1 LHYYSCVLTFSQF
14 SNLLGTVYGQ
24 GSLVF
29 TPDGNSLLSP
39 VGNRVSV
46 FNLTKCVSISKILV
60 CRTDIRPRNTSY
72 TLPFAHRKNIVCIA
86 LNPQGNLLL
95 SVDED
100 GQAILTIFPRRIS
113 IYRFS
118 LKSRVTA
125 LAFSP
130 SGDYFI
136 VGLGRKIQAWRTP
149 STPGT
154 GTDGELEFA
163 PFVLHREYGGHYEDV
178 YNLQWSGDSRFFV
191 SASKDLTAR
200 IWSLNPEEGFEPT
213 VLSGHR
219 ENVRNAWFSANQESI
234 YTVSKD
240 GALFEWQYVQK
251 PLGNDADGETAPG
264 ALEERWRIVKRE
276 YFMQSNAKLKCACF
290 HPSTNLLTVCFSN
303 GVFSIY
309 ELPSFAN
316 IHTLSIAS
324 SPISTVTINKTGEWL
339 AFGSS
344 KAGQLLVWEHASE
357 SHILKQSNHSD
368 SMTALSYSPKS
379 DRIITGS
386 GDGNIKIWDVNSGF
400 HIATFTEHSSAV
412 TASQYSK
419 RGNILF
425 TSSLDGSVRAWDMLR
440 YRNFRTFTAPTRLSF
455 SSLAIDPSAEIVCAS
470 SLDSFDI
477 HVWSVQTG
485 QLLDQLSG
493 HEGPISTLAFTPDG
507 ATLASG
513 SWDHTIRLW
522 SIFARTPT
530 SEPLPLTSDIL
541 SIAISSDS
549 TQLCASTLDG
559 NLTFFS
565 ISTSTATSTLSSSR
579 DVSGGRTL
587 TSRRAA
593 ASDPSTKSF
602 TTITYSADGTCLL
615 AGGNSKYICLY
626 AISTLTL
633 IKKYTIS
640 INLSLDGTQEFLNS
654 SAILSNGLPRD
665 MLDADTSDPS
675 DLEDRIDRSL
685 PGVKRGTKDAAGR
698 TLQRPT
704 VRVTALQFAP
714 TGRSFCAA
722 TTEGL
727 LIYSLDNSYTDTFDP
742 FDLDM
747 DVTPQNIRT
756 ILAQQE
762 PEYLKALIMS
772 FRLAD
777 HSLIRK
783 SYESIPYPSVP
794 LLVKDLP
801 RVYLKQLLRF
811 IAQEMTGDGPSN
823 PLTMVTDS
831 ESRHR
836 PEGVASPHL
845 EFNLRFLSSVLTLHG
860 RYIKEHQDE
869 YASELRALT
878 RGVDGVGRATRKLA
892 ERNIYEI
899 DFLCQSPNTTAGG
912 SLTNGHENDEP
923 ENAGSETEW
932 IGLD

>member
-1 LHYYSCVLTFSQF
+1 
-14 SNLLGTVYGQ
+14 
-24 GSLVF
+24 
-29 TPDGNSLLSP
+29 
-39 VGNRVSV
+39 
-46 FNLTKCVSISKILV
+46 
-60 CRTDIRPRNTSY
+60 
-72 TLPFAHRKNIVCIA
+72 

-95 SVDED
+95 SIDED
-100 GQAILTIFPRRIS
+100 GRAILTILPRRIS
-113 IYRFS
+113 IYHFS
-118 LKSRVTA
+118 FKSRVNA

-154 GTDGELEFA
+154 GADGELDFA
-163 PFVLHREYGGHYEDV
+163 PFVLHREYGGHHEDV
-178 YNLQWSGDSRFFV
+178 HNLQWSGDGRFFV

-234 YTVSKD
+234 YTVSRD
-240 GALFEWQYVQK
+240 GALFQWQYVQK
-251 PLGNDADGETAPG
+251 PLENGTDGETLPD
-264 ALEERWRIVKRE
+264 ALDERWRIVKRE
-276 YFMQSNAKLKCACF
+276 YFMQSNAKLKCASF

-324 SPISTVTINKTGEWL
+324 SPISTVTINKTGDWL

-344 KAGQLLVWEHASE
+344 KTGQLLVWEHASE

-379 DRIITGS
+379 DRIITGA

-477 HVWSVQTG
+477 HIWSVQTG

-522 SIFARTPT
+522 SIFTRTPT

-541 SIAISSDS
+541 SIAISPDS

-559 NLTFFS
+559 TLTFFS
-565 ISTSTATSTLSSSR
+565 LSTSTATSTHSSSR

-587 TSRRAA
+587 TSRRTA

-626 AISTLTL
+626 AIPTLTL
-633 IKKYTIS
+633 IKKFAIS
-640 INLSLDGTQEFLNS
+640 TNLSLDGTQEFLNS

-685 PGVKRGTKDAAGR
+685 PGAKRGTKDAAGR

-704 VRVTALQFAP
+704 VRVTSLQFAP

-727 LIYSLDNSYTDTFDP
+727 LIYSLDTSYADTFDP

-747 DVTPQNIRT
+747 DVTPQNIRA
-756 ILAQQE
+756 ILAQRE

-777 HSLIRK
+777 QSFIR
-783 SYESIPYPSVP
+783 SAYESVPHTSIP
-794 LLVKDLP
+794 LVARDLP
-801 RVYLKQLLRF
+801 RVYLSRLMRF
-811 IAQEMTGDGPSN
+811 IAQEMSGDGPGPGPSS
-823 PLTMVTDS
+823 DS
-831 ESRHR
+831 IRGR
-836 PEGVASPHL
+836 QQRLDGVASPHL

-860 RYIKEHQDE
+860 RYIKEHQEE
-869 YASELRALT
+869 YSSELRALT
-878 RGVDGVGRATRKLA
+878 RGIDGVGRAARKLA

-899 DFLCQSPNTTAGG
+899 DFLCQSSRQGTGG
-912 SLTNGHENDEP
+912 QGSESLINGNGHDRMITDKLEDDDDDDEQ
-923 ENAGSETEW
+923 EQDDAGSNAEW